1 MRRSEASVSDS
12 IIRYENSPVP
22 AGTGLFFF
30 AMRLLLRYYSG
41 IKLFLGNSANRAL
54 SFASTAVDAGIS
66 IDNEMLVTL
75 GNSLYGA
82 LNNTCHINFPPI
94 HERVLAL
101 TGL

>member
-1 MRRSEASVSDS
+1 
-12 IIRYENSPVP
+12 
-22 AGTGLFFF
+22 
-30 AMRLLLRYYSG
+30 MRLLLRYYSG
-41 IKLFLGNSANRAL
+41 MKLFLGDSAYRAL

-82 LNNTCHINFPPI
+82 LSGAGTTADASITNNTCHINFPPI